1 MENKGLIF
9 FIFVMAVILFLVSL
23 VNAECIGVS
32 SKQVKYDT
40 NVLTNFD
47 IAENNKTLGKE
58 VLIPIT
64 VKIKDITNITP
75 LKSDS
80 IEVQESKDFE
90 RKAILDNITDSILLT
105 LSEDEF
111 QLEGKFPLG
120 NGFYGNIT
128 KQGFEK
134 LLGDE
139 RIKNIY
145 ANKEGWINSKIS
157 LQEFLL
163 GIIILMFMLML
174 TVLLIKSNKKRGWRT
189 KG

>member
-1 MENKGLIF
+1 MARFKNYNLFTSLMVKGGILSITIALCFIIF
-9 FIFVMAVILFLVSL
+9 FHL
-23 VNAECIGVS
+23 VNAQTSDSGV
-32 SKQVKYDT
+32 QYD
-40 NVLTNFD
+40 NELNSQFSV
-47 IAENNKTLGKE
+47 NKW
-58 VLIPIT
+58 IPVTI
-64 VKIKDITNITP
+64 KIKDITNITP

-90 RKAILDNITDSILLT
+90 RKAILNNITDSILLT

-145 ANKEGWINSKIS
+145 ANKEGWLNSKIS

-174 TVLLIKSNKKRGWRT
+174 TVLLIKSNKKR
-189 KG
+189 